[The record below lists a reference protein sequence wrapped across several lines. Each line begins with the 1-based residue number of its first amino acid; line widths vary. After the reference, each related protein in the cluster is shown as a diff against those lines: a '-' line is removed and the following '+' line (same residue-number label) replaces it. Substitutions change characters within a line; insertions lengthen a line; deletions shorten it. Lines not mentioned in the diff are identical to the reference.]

1 MKKDDNYFCFFLFF
15 FQAGRKG
22 TADSPAKKQTI
33 KTKQRGCPD
42 YCNANCTK
50 IRWFLPIVAMEK
62 ILYILVE
69 TKKAPLPLPPEKK
82 KEKSSSSVVKS
93 YLKVVS
99 KMEFMT
105 AKCQVKVS
113 LIL

>member
-1 MKKDDNYFCFFLFF
+1 MHFEE
-15 FQAGRKG
+15 
-22 TADSPAKKQTI
+22 
-33 KTKQRGCPD
+33 
-42 YCNANCTK
+42 
-50 IRWFLPIVAMEK
+50 IRCFLPIVAMEK

-69 TKKAPLPLPPEKK
+69 TKKAPLPSRPKK
-82 KEKSSSSVVKS
+82 KKKSYSSVVKI